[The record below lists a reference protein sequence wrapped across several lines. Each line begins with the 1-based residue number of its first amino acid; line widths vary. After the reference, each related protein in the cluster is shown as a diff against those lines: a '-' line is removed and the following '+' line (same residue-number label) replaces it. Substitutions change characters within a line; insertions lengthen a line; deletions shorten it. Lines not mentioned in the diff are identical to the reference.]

1 MEGIRMQEN
10 VQANTAKSFCL
21 VGLIFYALITLGA
34 LIAIIVITWLFAW
47 IDTPMNGTWGIR
59 GPWTPWEG
67 PNITILIGLLIGL
80 VLIVNAFFT
89 YWAYRT
95 YKKVDE
101 GNYADARS
109 AALML
114 GLFGLLFGGFL
125 GGLFFLLA
133 YSKLGNVLRE
143 RDQIPLESITGIPES
158 AGTKYC
164 VSCNTVI
171 RAHDHFCENCGS
183 KQP

>member
-1 MEGIRMQEN
+1 MQDN

-21 VGLIFYALITLGA
+21 VGLIFYALITFGA
-34 LIAIIVITWLFAW
+34 LLAIIMVTWLFSW
-47 IDTPMNGTWGIR
+47 IDMPMIDSWGGW
-59 GPWTPWEG
+59 GPRASWG
-67 PNITILIGLLIGL
+67 APNVTLLIGLLIGL
-80 VLIVNAFFT
+80 VLIVNLFFT

-109 AALML
+109 SALML
-114 GLFGLLFGGFL
+114 GILGLLFGGFL

-143 RDQIPLESITGIPES
+143 REQMPLRSITGIPQP

-164 VSCNTVI
+164 VSCNTEI
-171 RAHDHFCENCGS
+171 LAHDQFCENCGS
-183 KQP
+183 KQS